1 MFPDL
6 SALYGRSRWIG
17 LNRAFAHVLSSQLAQ
32 IRVFNG
38 PMDAQLL
45 TGAQKT
51 KLRGLGQTLP
61 DTLHVGREGAAPSV
75 TTQLDRELT
84 NRELVKVRFT
94 GGQDRH
100 VRAGLHDSL
109 ATATQSV
116 CVGAVG
122 HTALFWRAGTEGSKL
137 LA

>member
-1 MFPDL
+1 MNS
-6 SALYGRSRWIG
+6 SA
-17 LNRAFAHVLSSQLAQ
+17 
-32 IRVFNG
+32 
-38 PMDAQLL
+38 L

-51 KLRGLGQTLP
+51 KLRGLGQTSP
-61 DTLHVGREGAAPSV
+61 DHLLIGREGAAEKV
-75 TTQLDRELT
+75 TTQLERELT

-100 VRAGLHDSL
+100 ARAALHETL
-109 ATATQSV
+109 ALATQSE

-122 HTALFWRAGTEGSKL
+122 HTALFFRQNSDPTQQKIS

>member
-1 MFPDL
+1 ME
-6 SALYGRSRWIG
+6 
-17 LNRAFAHVLSSQLAQ
+17 AQ
-32 IRVFNG
+32 
-38 PMDAQLL
+38 QL

-61 DTLHVGREGAAPSV
+61 DTLHVGREGVATSV

-84 NRELVKVRFT
+84 TRELVKVRFT

-100 VRAGLHDSL
+100 VRASLHEAL
-109 ATATQSV
+109 AGATRST

-122 HTALFWRAGTEGSKL
+122 HTALFWRAGAEGSKL